1 MRAER
6 IWFLRHGETA
16 WNREGRLQGQQD
28 IPLNDL
34 GRAQAET
41 AGIRLAALAPAA
53 ELPWIVSPLDR
64 TRRTAE
70 LAREGAG
77 LPAEGYA
84 LDDRLKEITFG
95 RWEGLTWPEV
105 RKADPAG
112 AAKREVD
119 KWGFAPPG
127 GESYA
132 MLVERIRPWIETVDA
147 PCVVVAHGGVARAML
162 HVIAGVPEHEVTA
175 LDIWQG
181 RVLLLERGGY
191 AWV

>member
-34 GRAQAET
+34 GRAQAES
-41 AGIRLAALAPAA
+41 AGIRLAALAPVAD
-53 ELPWIVSPLDR
+53 LPWIVSPLGR

-77 LPAEGYA
+77 LPADGFA

-112 AAKREVD
+112 AAKREID

-132 MLVERIRPWIETVDA
+132 MLVERIRPWIDSIGG
-147 PCVVVAHGGVARAML
+147 PCVVVAHGGVARAMM

-181 RVLLLERGGY
+181 RVLLLEPGTY

>member
-1 MRAER
+1 MIADR
-6 IWFLRHGETA
+6 IWFLRHGETD

-34 GRAQAET
+34 GRAQAES
-41 AGIRLAALAPAA
+41 AGIRLGALAPVAD
-53 ELPWIVSPLDR
+53 LPWIVSPLGR

-70 LAREGAG
+70 LARAGAG
-77 LPAEGYA
+77 LAAEDYA

-95 RWEGLTWPEV
+95 RWEGLTWREV
-105 RKADPAG
+105 RAADPAG
-112 AAKREVD
+112 ASKREID

-132 MLVERIRPWIETVDA
+132 MLVDRIRPWLDTVTQ
-147 PCVVVAHGGVARAML
+147 PCVVVAHGGVARAMM
-162 HVIAGVPEHEVTA
+162 HVVAGVPPHEATA

-181 RVLLLERGGY
+181 RVLLLEKGRY
-191 AWV
+191 SWV

>member
-6 IWFLRHGETA
+6 IWFLRHGETS
-16 WNREGRLQGQQD
+16 WNREGRLQGQRD

-41 AGIRLAALAPAA
+41 AGIRLAALAPVAD
-53 ELPWIVSPLDR
+53 LPWIVSPLDR

-112 AAKREVD
+112 AAKREID

-132 MLVERIRPWIETVDA
+132 MLVERIRPWIDA
-147 PCVVVAHGGVARAML
+147 LESPCVVVAHGGVARAMM

-181 RVLLLERGGY
+181 RVLLLEPGKY